1 MLTLQCTFSIVM
13 IAVENLSCI
22 PHQKIWDLSILWGAC
37 INFHALYIPAASINL
52 FADVVILALPQKE
65 IWSLKMSNKN
75 KIGASLVFMIG
86 IL

>member
-1 MLTLQCTFSIVM
+1 VLVVQSTISVVTIV
-13 IAVENLSCI
+13 VENMACI
-22 PHQKIWDLSILWGAC
+22 PHRKIWDQSLDWGAC
-37 INFHALYIPAASINL
+37 IDFHALYVPAASVNL
-52 FADVVILALPQKE
+52 FVDVVILALPQKE